1 MYEQSF
7 QLKSRPFTS
16 TPFVN
21 HYFPAQAIQ
30 KSLGSA
36 RLCIDRGAGPVIVIG
51 EVGTGKSLLLAML
64 EEQYR
69 TQFSVVN
76 LVCSRLHERQELL
89 QSILFEL
96 QLPYRNMSEGELRL
110 SLMDYLKPSQACPN
124 GALLLLDEA
133 QNLPVD
139 LLDEIRLITNY
150 VRNGQLRVRL
160 VMAGDQRLEEQLAGP
175 KLESFNQ
182 RIAARCYLTALSQ
195 AETGDYVVTHIDRAG
210 GGGKQMFGERSLRA
224 IHELTEGCPRFI
236 NQLCEHALI
245 LAATNGRQVVDE
257 PLVREA
263 WADVQSLPGTLG
275 SGSGSNWTAIG
286 PTIPNVFEK
295 DDNWTVIEFGSL
307 NDDELKSNI
316 TPHNPFAQQG
326 STAQSSTSIAPPI
339 EALVESHQFEN
350 FSDGSAVQMP
360 PSENLDN
367 FENTWEHSFES
378 NIDSR
383 EEPDSKTKQ
392 EFLQVVESAS
402 NEENKYQSSASST
415 LNPFA
420 ETFDEEEQVIDRYA
434 PLVAACNQAALRL
447 SSEQL
452 SCLKPLDQQTHD
464 SFTPPIEQ
472 TVSLNQ
478 IQEPDVNHPIDAAS
492 QQEDSSSGRKYY
504 SHSSEAV
511 TVDVERQ
518 VEALINSLDRA
529 RYSLKTESKPA
540 ESVSH
545 ETEEQID
552 HQVFETLS
560 FASEIAQSARVSFGN
575 DAHDDVNQLPPI
587 ARPELESLHEVIEQQ
602 NRASANAFS
611 CRVTEHEIEAP
622 VPVLTPITRQFT
634 LLPNTGRPTLAT
646 QNSSDRSLTI
656 NAGNDP
662 TDDSDMIVINRE
674 EPTNSQPIRRVEP
687 IPFPA
692 TPVSTGQAQRMDY
705 QQLFAQLRN
714 MPGE

>member
-21 HYFPAQAIQ
+21 HYFPGQAIQ
-30 KSLGSA
+30 KSLASA
-36 RLCIDRGAGPVIVIG
+36 RLCIDRGSGPVIVVG

-110 SLMDYLKPSQACPN
+110 SLMDYLKPSHACPN
-124 GALLLLDEA
+124 GALLLIDEA

-160 VMAGDQRLEEQLAGP
+160 VMAGDQRLEEQLADP

-195 AETGDYVVTHIDRAG
+195 SETADYVVTHIDRAG
-210 GGGKQMFGERSLRA
+210 GGGKQMFAERSLRA

-245 LAATNGRQVVDE
+245 LAATNGRLSVDE

-263 WADVQSLPGTLG
+263 WADVQSLPGTMGAGNNRMTTG
-275 SGSGSNWTAIG
+275 STFPA
-286 PTIPNVFEK
+286 VFEK

-307 NDDELKSNI
+307 DDEDQKTSAMS
-316 TPHNPFAQQG
+316 HNPYYEP
-326 STAQSSTSIAPPI
+326 TAENLSAAWQSS
-339 EALVESHQFEN
+339 VESLRFDDFN
-350 FSDGSAVQMP
+350 DNPADPSPAANDSTSA
-360 PSENLDN
+360 ETN
-367 FENTWEHSFES
+367 WEHSFES
-378 NIDSR
+378 PLLAHG
-383 EEPDSKTKQ
+383 EPQLDVVE
-392 EFLQVVESAS
+392 EFLEETESNVNVDS
-402 NEENKYQSSASST
+402 HYQPSAASS

-420 ETFDEEEQVIDRYA
+420 ESFDEEEQIHDRYA
-434 PLVAACNQAALRL
+434 PLIAACNQASLRL

-452 SCLKPLDQQTHD
+452 SCLKPLDQQHQESLAPEAEQIESSHEFSQTYATDSPESVDHAETLSTEKQFHTH
-464 SFTPPIEQ
+464 ST
-472 TVSLNQ
+472 
-478 IQEPDVNHPIDAAS
+478 
-492 QQEDSSSGRKYY
+492 
-504 SHSSEAV
+504 EAIS
-511 TVDVERQ
+511 TDVERQ
-518 VEALINSLDRA
+518 VAALINSLDRA
-529 RYSLKTESKPA
+529 KYPQKTEAKPV
-540 ESVSH
+540 EPVSH
-545 ETEEQID
+545 ETGERPD
-552 HQVFETLS
+552 GQVFETLS
-560 FASEIAQSARVSFGN
+560 FESQIVPTARVSF
-575 DAHDDVNQLPPI
+575 DDNSRDHGSRTEQS
-587 ARPELESLHEVIEQQ
+587 SLQEIIEQQ
-602 NRASANAFS
+602 NRAAATAFGNNGREPES
-611 CRVTEHEIEAP
+611 VRA
-622 VPVLTPITRQFT
+622 VPVIAPTTRQFT
-634 LLPNTGRPTLAT
+634 LVPTVGRSVHVEPSNTTRNLSI
-646 QNSSDRSLTI
+646 NSGTDSS
-656 NAGNDP
+656 
-662 TDDSDMIVINRE
+662 DDSDMIVINRE
-674 EPTNSQPIRRVEP
+674 EPSPGGPIRRVEP

-705 QQLFAQLRN
+705 QQLFEQLRN
-714 MPGE
+714 MPGD